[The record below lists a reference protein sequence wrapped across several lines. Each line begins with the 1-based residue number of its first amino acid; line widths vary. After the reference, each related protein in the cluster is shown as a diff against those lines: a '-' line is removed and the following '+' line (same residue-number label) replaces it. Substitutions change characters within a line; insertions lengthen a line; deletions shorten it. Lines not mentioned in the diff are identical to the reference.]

1 MGFWNTDVMS
11 AVAAANPQSVEV
23 DEPGTNKPPCST
35 MREQSAWLRRGK
47 TRGLGVPLESPARRH
62 EIHLPV
68 SSSLL
73 CVCCASARRSHDLPT
88 HSAVPLARAQS
99 GVAEANVGG
108 ERRHCFA
115 FGRHEPRAPQPR

>member
-62 EIHLPV
+62 EIHLLV
-68 SSSLL
+68 SPSLP
-73 CVCCASARRSHDLPT
+73 CARHASARSSHI
-88 HSAVPLARAQS
+88 
-99 GVAEANVGG
+99 
-108 ERRHCFA
+108 F
-115 FGRHEPRAPQPR
+115 